1 MGREPDVEMS
11 FAVRAEELRFAC
23 KPHVDVAAFA
33 DSPATAESQSERENL
48 PDEIEPGATYR
59 NVAVRWRAAAW
70 LGDPDWDEA
79 VNDALRTRPLWRGA
93 PPQQLL
99 S

>member
-23 KPHVDVAAFA
+23 KPHVDVVAFA

-48 PDEIEPGATYR
+48 PDEIEPGTTYR
-59 NVAVRWRAAAW
+59 NVAVRWGAAAW

-79 VNDALRTRPLWRGA
+79 VNDALRTRRLTRGA
-93 PPQQLL
+93 PPQEL
-99 S
+99 

>member
-1 MGREPDVEMS
+1 MDREPDVEMS
-11 FAVRAEELRFAC
+11 FSVRAEELRFAC
-23 KPHVDVAAFA
+23 KPHVEVVAFA
-33 DSPATAESQSERENL
+33 DSPASAESQSERGNL
-48 PDEIEPGATYR
+48 PDEIDPGATYR

-79 VNDALRTRPLWRGA
+79 VNDALCTRRLSRGA

>member
-1 MGREPDVEMS
+1 MDREPDVEMS
-11 FAVRAEELRFAC
+11 FSVRAEELRFDC
-23 KPHVDVAAFA
+23 KPHVDVVAFA
-33 DSPATAESQSERENL
+33 DSPATAESQAERGNL

-79 VNDALRTRPLWRGA
+79 VNDALHTRLLSRGA
-93 PPQQLL
+93 PPQKL
-99 S
+99 